1 MMTRMRKLRILGGVG
16 VLAAAL
22 ALASCVEH
30 ETAAP
35 VVVPQHGGDLFLRY
49 VAMGN
54 SITAGIQSGGI
65 NDSTQR
71 RTYPYFLAQ
80 QAGARFEV
88 PFFFG
93 RGCPP
98 PFQTSFL
105 VSQARVG
112 PGSTATTC
120 DLRAPSIPRF
130 VQNVAVPGSTVSD
143 ALEPAR
149 TGASGTF
156 QVMSQFILGGRSQL
170 AAMEAAQPTFV
181 SVWLGN
187 NDWLG
192 TFTSGNTALLTP
204 LATFSAAIDAIAAGI
219 NRTPARDAVLISV
232 VNPLFLPYVQPGAF
246 FFMLQAAGQLPPGKV
261 VDVSCAPGSPLAANL
276 VSFNALQDPGL
287 AVISCANDAPYLL
300 NPTEQQAITSR
311 VGEYNQKLQ
320 QVAQANDWLYVDLNA
335 SFLALVANPNEIRK
349 CQGLATAQTQQE
361 LMAAVQN
368 TCPSAMAPFFGNAVS
383 YDAIHP
389 STAMHVRITNELI
402 ARINQRHGLSIPL
415 L

>member
-1 MMTRMRKLRILGGVG
+1 MTMSLRYLRTLGAAGAV
-16 VLAAAL
+16 AAAL
-22 ALASCVEH
+22 TLAACVEH
-30 ETAAP
+30 ESVAP
-35 VVVPQHGGDLFLRY
+35 VVVPQHGGELFLRY
-49 VAMGN
+49 VSMGN

-71 RTYPYFLAQ
+71 RTYAFFLAQ

-105 VSQARVG
+105 VSQDRVG

-120 DLRAPSIPRF
+120 DLRAPDIPRF
-130 VQNVAVPGSTVSD
+130 VQNVAVPGATIAD

-149 TGASGTF
+149 AGASGTH
-156 QVMSQFILGGRSQL
+156 QVLGQFILGGRSQL

-192 TFTSGNTALLTP
+192 AYTSGNTALLTP
-204 LATFSAAIDAIAAGI
+204 RATFDAAVDAIAAGI

-232 VNPLFLPYVQPGAF
+232 VNPLFLPYVQPGAY
-246 FFMLQAAGQLPPGKV
+246 FFMLQAAGHLPPGKV
-261 VDVSCAPGSPLAANL
+261 DLSCAPGMPTAANL
-276 VSFNALQDPGL
+276 VSFSALQAPG
-287 AVISCANDAPYLL
+287 VVSCVNDAPFVL
-300 NPTEQQAITSR
+300 NASEQQAITSR
-311 VGEYNQKLQ
+311 VGEFNQKLQ
-320 QVAQANDWLYVDLNA
+320 QTAQANDWLYVDLNA
-335 SFLALVANPNEIRK
+335 SFQALVAHPNELRK
-349 CQGLATAQTQQE
+349 CQGFATAQTQQE
-361 LMAAVQN
+361 LVLAVQN

-389 STAMHVRITNELI
+389 STAMHVRIANELI
-402 ARINQRHGLSIPL
+402 GQLNQRHGLNIPAL
-415 L
+415 